1 MGGTRSTGIRARE
14 GRRAGVRRTGHRM
27 SLSHQDVVQGRGI
40 GAEGMVRREV
50 GGDARSASGASR
62 AGAMPKVRPGRA
74 GPGRCQ
80 KCVRGER
87 GQTWMCGVGPGR
99 AVLHIRAGPAGGGL
113 AESCGNAP
121 ALNAVEALPCAERS
135 PLHMG
140 ASPLRT
146 DILGQTAESCGKPA
160 IESRGCPSPMC
171 NTPAAG
177 PRGPRL
183 ARQRPRRPGI
193 RSRPIP
199 APELAHLAITASLRH
214 FGVGGAGQE
223 VKSTRQPSF

>member
-1 MGGTRSTGIRARE
+1 MGGARSTGIRARE

-50 GGDARSASGASR
+50 GGDARSASGASG
-62 AGAMPKVRPGRA
+62 AGAMPEVRPGRA

-113 AESCGNAP
+113 AESCGNAL
-121 ALNAVEALPCAERS
+121 ALNAVEILPCAEG
-135 PLHMG
+135 PALHMG
-140 ASPLRT
+140 ARALKT
-146 DILGQTAESCGKPA
+146 DILVRTP
-160 IESRGCPSPMC
+160 ESRGKPRIDPRGGRPSPMC
-171 NTPAAG
+171 NTIA
-177 PRGPRL
+177 
-183 ARQRPRRPGI
+183 RPGKNPI
-193 RSRPIP
+193 RP
-199 APELAHLAITASLRH
+199 
-214 FGVGGAGQE
+214 GGARHDPHREPGPARTLRE
-223 VKSTRQPSF
+223 SPPR

>member
-1 MGGTRSTGIRARE
+1 MRFRGGGSARR
-14 GRRAGVRRTGHRM
+14 GWCGVM
-27 SLSHQDVVQGRGI
+27 P
-40 GAEGMVRREV
+40 E
-50 GGDARSASGASR
+50 
-62 AGAMPKVRPGRA
+62 AMPEVRPGRA

-146 DILGQTAESCGKPA
+146 DILGQTAESCGNPSSSLEGAPLQCATPPQPA
-160 IESRGCPSPMC
+160 REDPGSPGRDPAVQESDPARSPPPSWH
-171 NTPAAG
+171 TW
-177 PRGPRL
+177 R
-183 ARQRPRRPGI
+183 
-193 RSRPIP
+193 
-199 APELAHLAITASLRH
+199 
-214 FGVGGAGQE
+214 
-223 VKSTRQPSF
+223 